1 MRGQRYFSDCAMET
15 LLSQKK
21 MNREA
26 LEALYH
32 RYNDEKYLQYDPI
45 KYVYG
50 FEDPV
55 EQELVA
61 LIASSLA
68 FGRVTQIF
76 RAIDRIMEIA
86 KGEPLCYISALDDI
100 PGRELLSFQY
110 RFVRGAD
117 MHRLFKVAW
126 SIIKTHGS
134 LGSFMR
140 QHYGPGQFLGLVE
153 EITKTFQ
160 SVHYLVPCSLKGSA
174 CKRLFMFFRW
184 MVRKDNIDLGLWD
197 FINPA
202 ELIIPLDTHIFQVAT
217 ALKLT
222 SRRTPSL
229 AAALEITEN
238 LRKYSRD
245 DPVKYDWALA
255 HQGIL
260 ANNFRIAPALS

>member
-1 MRGQRYFSDCAMET
+1 MRRQRYFSVCVMET
-15 LLSQKK
+15 LYAKK
-21 MNREA
+21 TLDRQD

-32 RYNDEKYLQYDPI
+32 RYNDKKYIQYDPI
-45 KYVYG
+45 KYVYR
-50 FEDPV
+50 FEDPL
-55 EQELVA
+55 EQEVVA

-76 RAIDRIMEIA
+76 KAMDHIMEIA
-86 KGEPLCYISALDDI
+86 KGEPLGYISALDDT

-117 MHRLFKVAW
+117 IHRFFKVAR

-140 QHYGPGQFLGLVE
+140 QHYRTGQFLGLVE
-153 EITKTFQ
+153 EVTNAFQ

-184 MVRKDNIDLGLWD
+184 MVREDNIDLGLWD
-197 FINPA
+197 FISPA

-222 SRRTPSL
+222 RLRTPSL

-238 LRKYSRD
+238 LRKYSRG
-245 DPVKYDWALA
+245 DPVKYDWALS
-255 HQGIL
+255 HQGLL
-260 ANNFRIAPALS
+260 ANNFRAAPALS